1 MVDVKVEIIRLAG
14 LHGSVIEQI
23 SMLHSAACRQVDASM
38 SGTVV
43 LVVLFAALMHASW
56 NAVVKS
62 EGDKFLNTVVVVTSA
77 GLIAAVCLPFLPA
90 PAPESW
96 PFLAASG
103 VAQVIYLAL
112 VAAAYRSGDMSQAY
126 PIMRGTA
133 PLIVALASGP
143 LVGEVLSLQKWIG
156 IALICAGVLALAL
169 ESRRRVGANR
179 TTTILA
185 LVNAVVI
192 ASYTLIDGLGVRH
205 SGAPAAYTM
214 WVFVLNAVPLLV
226 WTLIMRRGELWP
238 HFVKRTRLAT
248 IGGVGTLGSYGLAL
262 WAMTMAPVAA
272 VAALRETSILFAVA
286 ISAFILK
293 ERVGP
298 KRLAAVAFIA
308 AGAAVMRI
316 A

>member
-1 MVDVKVEIIRLAG
+1 
-14 LHGSVIEQI
+14 
-23 SMLHSAACRQVDASM
+23 M

-112 VAAAYRSGDMSQAY
+112 VAAAYRSGDMSHAY

-179 TTTILA
+179 ATTILA

-293 ERVGP
+293 ERIGS

>member
-1 MVDVKVEIIRLAG
+1 
-14 LHGSVIEQI
+14 
-23 SMLHSAACRQVDASM
+23 M

-43 LVVLFAALMHASW
+43 LIVLFAALMHASW

-62 EGDKFLNTVVVVTSA
+62 EGNKFLNTVVVVTSA
-77 GLIAAVCLPFLPA
+77 GIIAAVCLPFLTPPA
-90 PAPESW
+90 RESW

-133 PLIVALASGP
+133 PLIVAIASGP
-143 LVGEVLSLQKWIG
+143 LIGEVLSLQKWAG
-156 IALICAGVLALAL
+156 IALICSGVLALAL
-169 ESRRRVGANR
+169 ESRRRAGSNR
-179 TTTILA
+179 ATTIFA
-185 LVNAVVI
+185 LTNAVVI
-192 ASYTLIDGLGVRH
+192 ASYTLIDGIGVRH
-205 SGAPAAYTM
+205 SGAPASYTM
-214 WVFVLNAVPLLV
+214 WVFVLNAVPLFI
-226 WTLIMRRGELWP
+226 WTMIMRPGELWP
-238 HFVKRTRLAT
+238 HFLKRTRLAT

-272 VAALRETSILFAVA
+272 VAALRETAILFAVA

-293 ERVGP
+293 ESVGP
-298 KRLAAVAFIA
+298 KRLAAVALIA
-308 AGAAVMRI
+308 MGAAVMRL

>member
-1 MVDVKVEIIRLAG
+1 
-14 LHGSVIEQI
+14 
-23 SMLHSAACRQVDASM
+23 M

-43 LVVLFAALMHASW
+43 LIVLFAAFLHASW

-77 GLIAAVCLPFLPA
+77 GVIAMVCLPFLPV
-90 PAPESW
+90 PARESW

-103 VAQVIYLAL
+103 VVQLIYLAL

-133 PLIVALASGP
+133 PLFVAIASGP
-143 LVGEVLSLQKWIG
+143 LVGEFLSAQKWSG
-156 IALICAGVLALAL
+156 IALICCGVLVLALEA
-169 ESRRRVGANR
+169 RRRAGANR
-179 TTTILA
+179 ATTVFALINA
-185 LVNAVVI
+185 LVI
-192 ASYTLIDGLGVRH
+192 ATYTLIDGIGVRH

-214 WVFVLNAVPLLV
+214 WVFTLNAIPLFL
-226 WTLIMRRGELWP
+226 WTVVTRKGELWP
-238 HFVKRTRLAT
+238 HFLKRTRLAT
-248 IGGVGTLGSYGLAL
+248 VGGVGTLGSYGLAL

-286 ISAFILK
+286 ISALVLK
-293 ERVGP
+293 ENVGA
-298 KRLAAVAFIA
+298 KRLIAVALIA
-308 AGAAVMRI
+308 AGAAVMRL

>member
-1 MVDVKVEIIRLAG
+1 
-14 LHGSVIEQI
+14 
-23 SMLHSAACRQVDASM
+23 M

-77 GLIAAVCLPFLPA
+77 GLIAALCLPFLPA
-90 PAPESW
+90 PARESW
-96 PFLAASG
+96 PYLAASG

-133 PLIVALASGP
+133 PLIVAIASGP
-143 LVGEVLSLQKWIG
+143 LIGEVLSVQKWAG
-156 IALICAGVLALAL
+156 IALICGGVLALAL
-169 ESRRRVGANR
+169 EARRRAGSNR
-179 TTTILA
+179 ATTIFA

-192 ASYTLIDGLGVRH
+192 ASYTLIDGVGVRH
-205 SGAPAAYTM
+205 SGAPASYTM
-214 WVFVLNAVPLLV
+214 WVFVLNAVPLLA
-226 WTLIMRRGELWP
+226 WTIIMRWGELWP
-238 HFVKRTRLAT
+238 HFIKRTRLAT

-262 WAMTMAPVAA
+262 WAMTLAPVAA

-286 ISAFILK
+286 ISAFILN
-293 ERVGP
+293 ESVGP
-298 KRLAAVAFIA
+298 KRIAAVALIA
-308 AGAAVMRI
+308 AGAAVMRL

>member
-1 MVDVKVEIIRLAG
+1 
-14 LHGSVIEQI
+14 
-23 SMLHSAACRQVDASM
+23 M

-77 GLIAAVCLPFLPA
+77 GIIAACCLPFLQPPA
-90 PAPESW
+90 RESW

-103 VAQVIYLAL
+103 VAQVIYLTL

-133 PLIVALASGP
+133 PLIVAIASGP
-143 LVGEVLSLQKWIG
+143 LIGEVLSMQKWMG
-156 IALICAGVLALAL
+156 IALICGGVLGLAL
-169 ESRRRVGANR
+169 ESRRRAASNR
-179 TTTILA
+179 AATMFA
-185 LVNAVVI
+185 LINAVVI
-192 ASYTLIDGLGVRH
+192 ASYTLIDGVGVRQ
-205 SGAPAAYTM
+205 SGAPASYTM
-214 WVFVLNAVPLLV
+214 WVFVLNAVPLLL
-226 WTLIMRRGELWP
+226 WTMVMRRGELWP
-238 HFVKRTRLAT
+238 HFVRRTRLAT

-286 ISAFILK
+286 ISAIILN
-293 ERVGP
+293 ESVGI
-298 KRLAAVAFIA
+298 KRLVAVGFIA
-308 AGAAVMRI
+308 AGAAVMRL

>member
-1 MVDVKVEIIRLAG
+1 
-14 LHGSVIEQI
+14 
-23 SMLHSAACRQVDASM
+23 M

-77 GLIAAVCLPFLPA
+77 GIIAACCLPFLQPPA
-90 PAPESW
+90 RESW

-103 VAQVIYLAL
+103 VAQIIYLTL

-133 PLIVALASGP
+133 PLIVAIASGP
-143 LVGEVLSLQKWIG
+143 LIGEVLSMQKWMG
-156 IALICAGVLALAL
+156 IALICGGVLALAL
-169 ESRRRVGANR
+169 ESRRRAASNR
-179 TTTILA
+179 AATMFA
-185 LVNAVVI
+185 LINAVVI
-192 ASYTLIDGLGVRH
+192 ASYTLIDGVGVRH
-205 SGAPAAYTM
+205 SGAPASYTM
-214 WVFVLNAVPLLV
+214 WVFVLNAVPLLL
-226 WTLIMRRGELWP
+226 WTMVMRRGELWP
-238 HFVKRTRLAT
+238 HFVRRTRLAT

-262 WAMTMAPVAA
+262 WAMTLAPVAA

-286 ISAFILK
+286 ISAIVLN
-293 ERVGP
+293 ESVGI
-298 KRLAAVAFIA
+298 KRFVAVGFIA
-308 AGAAVMRI
+308 AGAAVMRL

>member
-1 MVDVKVEIIRLAG
+1 
-14 LHGSVIEQI
+14 
-23 SMLHSAACRQVDASM
+23 M

-77 GLIAAVCLPFLPA
+77 GLIAAACLPFLPA
-90 PAPESW
+90 PARESW

-133 PLIVALASGP
+133 PLIVAVASGP
-143 LVGEVLSLQKWIG
+143 LIGEVLSLQKWAG

-169 ESRRRVGANR
+169 ESRRRVGANPA
-179 TTTILA
+179 TTAFA
-185 LVNAVVI
+185 LINAVVI

-298 KRLAAVAFIA
+298 KRLAAVALIA